1 MKHLI
6 LVIFSIF
13 ILSSTLVAEPTIS
26 SSGTFLEERFG
37 DRIEIFGIKFKGPL
51 VLCQILIAI
60 LMAITFLQSAIDKIV
75 DRKGNLAFFE
85 SHFAT
90 SPFNGFTSLLLSILT
105 MMELMGGLM
114 LVYGIY
120 YAFAERAT
128 LWIFYG
134 FVLLALTIIALFTG
148 QRLAKDYVGAA
159 DLIPYFILLMMGIM
173 SMY

>member
-1 MKHLI
+1 MKQIALI
-6 LVIFSIF
+6 FFSVFMLNSI
-13 ILSSTLVAEPTIS
+13 LVAEPTIS
-26 SSGTFLEERFG
+26 STAPSIEELYG
-37 DRIEIFGIKFKGPL
+37 DRIEIFGLKFKGPL

-60 LMAITFLQSAIDKIV
+60 LMLITFLQSALDKV
-75 DRKGNLAFFE
+75 FDRKGNLAFFE
-85 SHFAT
+85 SHFKN
-90 SPFNGFTSLLLSILT
+90 SPFHGFTSLLLSILT
-105 MMELMGGLM
+105 VMELVGGLM

-134 FVLLALTIIALFTG
+134 FVLLSLTIIALFTG
-148 QRLAKDYVGAA
+148 QRIAKDYVGAA